1 MIKAARITLVSV
13 KRMIRGYTWSAKV
26 GLEIHAQIK
35 SKTKLFS
42 AAINSSDRSPNSCVD
57 LLDIA
62 LPGVLPQLNRSC
74 VECGLLTALA
84 TQCRVNPVSYFDRKH
99 YFYPDLPAGYQITQQ
114 RVPLA
119 ENGNMSIRMQPK
131 GEGSREFFKVE
142 ITRIQLEQDSAKI
155 LIGDGDV
162 TLLDYNRAG
171 VGLMEIVT
179 APDMNTG
186 QEAAV
191 FIKELL
197 LLLKTLQVCD
207 CKMEDGSLRVDANVS
222 VHRNGDPAPR
232 VEVKNISGTKFIN
245 KAVSYEI
252 NRQTQVY
259 KRGEVVQEETRM
271 FDNRQSVTY
280 PIREKGEGSDYR
292 FIPEPDLPPIW
303 VIDSESREFHEVSL
317 EQSVDC
323 VDLVDVRKLMVE
335 LPSQKRERLL
345 RTYGLRIE
353 ETENLLT
360 KEYLLSYL
368 KITTELE
375 PKISPKIIYQ
385 WMGWLVGILAERN
398 ENLGDSRVTHSVLHQ
413 LIKLCHVD
421 NKITSKTGI
430 AILQAIVDGDDR
442 EPDRI
447 VEEDSLH
454 RITDTQEILKML
466 DKVLQ
471 QNPGIIDKLSADRNQ
486 LIDILKGKVMKESK
500 GRGDARVVIRVVR
513 EYFDS

>member
-1 MIKAARITLVSV
+1 MGVE
-13 KRMIRGYTWSAKV
+13 RMARGYTWSTKV

-42 AAINSSDRSPNSCVD
+42 AAMNSSDRSPNTCVD

-62 LPGVLPQLNRSC
+62 LPGVLPQLNRRC
-74 VECGLLTALA
+74 VENGLLTALA
-84 TQCRVNPVSYFDRKH
+84 IQCRVNPVSYFDRKH

-119 ENGNMSIRMQPK
+119 ENGKMRIRMQTK
-131 GEGSREFFKVE
+131 DEKSREYFEVG

-155 LIGDGDV
+155 LIGDEDT

-179 APDMNTG
+179 APDMKTG
-186 QEAAV
+186 REAAV

-222 VHRNGDPAPR
+222 VHRDGEPAPR
-232 VEVKNISGTKFIN
+232 VEVKNISGTRFIN
-245 KAVSYEI
+245 RAISYEV
-252 NRQTQVY
+252 NRQTQMY
-259 KRGEVVQEETRM
+259 KRGEIVQEETRM
-271 FDNRQSVTY
+271 FDDKRSVTY
-280 PIREKGEGSDYR
+280 PTREKGEGSDYR

-303 VIDSESREFHEVSL
+303 VIDSESRDFHEVSL
-317 EQSVDC
+317 EQSADC
-323 VDLVDVRKLMVE
+323 IDLADVRKLMVE
-335 LPSQKRERLL
+335 LPNQKRERLL

-353 ETENLLT
+353 ETENLLA
-360 KEYLLSYL
+360 KEDLLSYL
-368 KITTELE
+368 EITTELD
-375 PKISPKIIYQ
+375 PQISPKVIYQ
-385 WMGWLVGILAERN
+385 WMGLLVGILAKRN

-413 LIKLCHVD
+413 LIKLCHID
-421 NKITSKTGI
+421 NKITNKTGI

-442 EPDRI
+442 GPDRI

-454 RITDTQEILKML
+454 RITDKQEILNML
-466 DKVLQ
+466 DKVLE
-471 QNPGIIDKLSADRNQ
+471 QNPGITDKLSADKNQ
-486 LIDILKGKVMKESK
+486 LMDIVKGKVMKESK
-500 GRGDARVVIRVVR
+500 GRGDATVVIRVVR
-513 EYFDS
+513 EYFDP